1 MWAAR
6 AGRARQRSAEAQAK
20 LGEENARLPQA
31 EQASRAGQE
40 KLNETRSQLLQ
51 AESRLQLEQAN
62 LSHLERGGQALQQ
75 RRERLEGELQS
86 LAAPDAAAGN
96 AVQARVAELEAAV
109 QTAQAGH
116 EALQSECAALEE
128 RCAAAGETLGA
139 AQREHAAA
147 AAQLATLRQ
156 IQAAA
161 EDNAPLRE
169 WLERHGL
176 EALPR
181 LWQKLRIDPG
191 LETALESGLRERP
204 HALELSDATRLQ
216 SVPADRPPAKASVFA
231 RRSRPR
237 TPLPPAH
244 QPLASKMRAVDP
256 AVSGALADWLA
267 RAHSTEKNPDAAR
280 RAAFA
285 PRATAGRRRG
295 APVTRAHRRVHTPA

>member
-31 EQASRAGQE
+31 EQASRTGKE
-40 KLNETRSQLLQ
+40 KLNGSGSQRLQ

-86 LAAPDAAAGN
+86 LAAPDAAAVN
-96 AVQARVAELEAAV
+96 AVQARIAELEAAV

-147 AAQLATLRQ
+147 EAQLATLRQ

-216 SVPADRPPAKASVFA
+216 SVLADRPPAKASVFA
-231 RRSRPR
+231 RGSGTG
-237 TPLPPAH
+237 TPVAPGYE
-244 QPLASKMRAVDP
+244 PLASKMRAVDP
-256 AVSGALADWLA
+256 AVSGP
-267 RAHSTEKNPDAAR
+267 RAERLRGAHATEKSPDAAR
-280 RAAFA
+280 RAAFPPR
-285 PRATAGRRRG
+285 PRAVARRG
-295 APVTRAHRRVHTPA
+295 PPFTPA